1 MSDAIADA
9 SDVDEVEGISHD
21 PEYAEAGIDEEMRLS
36 CELHDIKSAES
47 IIIDN
52 IADLSDK
59 WLSFACEYGFTQICL
74 KLLDLNLNVNHRCN
88 ITGWTPLLLASEK
101 GYIDCINAL
110 INKGA
115 DINMKAITPSGWTS
129 LHGGSEYGHCD
140 VVLKL
145 INNGAIIDDI
155 DHSGKTPLMISCL
168 NGNVKLTKLLLENGA
183 NYNILNNEGR
193 SALALASYNGHIE
206 NISLLVMWGANFSK
220 SDLEKKTPLHCSS
233 YNGHV
238 NIVKY
243 LLRVGINIDA
253 QDTDGDTALHIAHFR
268 GHFNVALVLIESG
281 ASLNI
286 KNHDGE
292 NNWKRMLLIPNP
304 ERLLLKNAYTRYE
317 NWKRRKNFLIFLVSY
332 DIIQSGKRNPQQKT
346 FFTTKLQKSE
356 KILNKCM
363 YLYYKLF
370 VAFL

>member
-1 MSDAIADA
+1 MSTFTGQKIANSYKNLLQVNTSN
-9 SDVDEVEGISHD
+9 SDLSSTLIAVETG
-21 PEYAEAGIDEEMRLS
+21 AGNSTPLQLATDKVNIGGTFQIGGVALTANVTA
-36 CELHDIKSAES
+36 LN
-47 IIIDN
+47 N

-220 SDLEKKTPLHCSS
+220 SDLEKKNTITL
-233 YNGHV
+233 
-238 NIVKY
+238 
-243 LLRVGINIDA
+243 
-253 QDTDGDTALHIAHFR
+253 F
-268 GHFNVALVLIESG
+268 
-281 ASLNI
+281 
-286 KNHDGE
+286 
-292 NNWKRMLLIPNP
+292 
-304 ERLLLKNAYTRYE
+304 
-317 NWKRRKNFLIFLVSY
+317 
-332 DIIQSGKRNPQQKT
+332 II
-346 FFTTKLQKSE
+346 
-356 KILNKCM
+356 
-363 YLYYKLF
+363 
-370 VAFL
+370 